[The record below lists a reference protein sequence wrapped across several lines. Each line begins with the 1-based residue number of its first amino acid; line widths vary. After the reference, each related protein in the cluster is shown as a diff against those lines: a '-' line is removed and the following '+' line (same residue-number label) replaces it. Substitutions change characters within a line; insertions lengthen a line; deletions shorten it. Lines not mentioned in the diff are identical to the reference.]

1 MMQFISKKTRRGFKL
16 WVTIADVSHYVRP
29 GTAIDDDDDD
39 DDDAYERGT
48 STLLS
53 IRIFCVA
60 DVTWSFVERDLLS
73 LKPKVDLVS
82 P

>member
-1 MMQFISKKTRRGFKL
+1 M
-16 WVTIADVSHYVRP
+16 TIADVSHYVRP
-29 GTAIDDDDDD
+29 DTAIDD